1 MILILLG
8 ILIDT
13 KKKRLDQLYIHVYM
27 INKLV
32 RGINVSDFSA
42 VKRST
47 MTE

>member
-13 KKKRLDQLYIHVYM
+13 KKRLDQLYIHVYM

-47 MTE
+47 MTK